1 MQIASITILDG
12 KTPTAESHVFQPIM
26 NSPAFY
32 QRNGVS
38 GQPVLAFESVKINV
52 TRGKTPNSANRV
64 DVDLSIPVMEVP
76 AGGNTSGYQ
85 APPSVAHVLN
95 ARVQFFVHQ
104 RSTKE
109 QRVDLRTL
117 LKNLLMDSQL
127 TQAVD
132 NLENAF

>member
-1 MQIASITILDG
+1 MQIAPITLLDG
-12 KTPTAESHVFQPIM
+12 KTPTAESHVFQPVM
-26 NSPAFY
+26 NAPAFY

-38 GQPVLAFESVKINV
+38 GQPVIAFEGIKIYV
-52 TRGKTPNSANRV
+52 TRGKTPNSANRI

-76 AGGNTSGYQ
+76 AGSTTSGYQ

-95 ARVQFFVHQ
+95 ARIQFFVHQ

-109 QRVDLRTL
+109 QRVDLRTM
-117 LKNLLMDSQL
+117 LKNLLTDSQL
-127 TQAVD
+127 TNAVD

>member
-1 MQIASITILDG
+1 MQIAPITLLDG
-12 KTPTAESHVFQPIM
+12 KATPESHVFQPIS
-26 NSPAFY
+26 NNPAFY

-38 GQPVLAFESVKINV
+38 GQPVLAFESIKIQV
-52 TRGKTPNSANRV
+52 TRGKTPNSANRI
-64 DVDLSIPVMEVP
+64 DVDLAIPVMEVP
-76 AGGNTSGYQ
+76 AGSNTSGYQ

-95 ARVQFFVHQ
+95 ARLHFFVHQ

-109 QRVDLRTL
+109 QRVDLRTMV
-117 LKNLLMDSQL
+117 KNFLENSQL